1 MTEQKVLKGK
11 EKESESV
18 EVAEEWPLETAIGPV
33 AMLLET
39 QLVAELEQNEARLVV
54 ELVQNEA
61 QLVA

>member
-1 MTEQKVLKGK
+1 M
-11 EKESESV
+11 

-39 QLVAELEQNEARLVV
+39 EMEKYEAQLVV